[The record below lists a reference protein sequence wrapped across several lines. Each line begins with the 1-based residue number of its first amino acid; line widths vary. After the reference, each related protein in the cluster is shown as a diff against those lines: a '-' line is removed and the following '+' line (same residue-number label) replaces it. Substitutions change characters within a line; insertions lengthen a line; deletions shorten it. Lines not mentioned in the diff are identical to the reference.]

1 MPMRKLT
8 ADQKI
13 LVIAIG
19 AAVLLSIAAAV
30 IGTSEQVESPV
41 PSSYSSAL
49 GGAKAP
55 YLLLEEMH
63 YRVERWTASPT
74 ELANVQEPAT
84 LILAVPTQAASPEEK
99 EALQAFLE
107 RGGRVLAV
115 GDLAATMLGSS
126 RARPGMMNFEWKI
139 YPRVVPTA
147 LTRNAPKIAMAASS
161 YWQSRNG
168 EDLVHYSEG
177 GEDVVVSYPVGKGE
191 VIWWAGATP
200 LTNNGIAEQGNLA
213 LFLNS
218 VGAPGERRVLW
229 DEYFHEGGGHTVV
242 GSIVSSPIKWALL
255 QLAVL
260 GMLVLFTYSRR
271 HGPIFVPTPQAR
283 LSPLEFVDAL
293 AQLYHR
299 AHATNVSLEVAY
311 NRFRSE
317 AAPRLGLP
325 RNCTARQLAAAYQ
338 ERFGKHEPDLGVTL
352 ARAESQIYDHTV
364 KEPETIEL
372 VRQLHRLT
380 MAMRPQ
386 QTRKAE
392 KK

>member
-1 MPMRKLT
+1 MPMRTLT
-8 ADQKI
+8 TDQKI
-13 LVIAIG
+13 LAIAMV
-19 AAVLLSIAAAV
+19 AAILLSVVAAV

-41 PSSYSSAL
+41 PSSYAAGL

-63 YRVERWTASPT
+63 YRVERWTVSPA
-74 ELANVQEPAT
+74 ELATVQEPAT
-84 LILAVPTQAASPEEK
+84 LILAEPSLAASPEEK
-99 EALQAFLE
+99 EALKAFLE

-115 GDLAATMLGSS
+115 GDYAAAMLGSE
-126 RARPGMMNFEWKI
+126 RVRPGMPNFEWKI
-139 YPRVVPTA
+139 YPRVLPTA
-147 LTRNAPKIAMAASS
+147 LTRNAPKIAMAPAA
-161 YWQSRNG
+161 YWQSRG
-168 EDLVHYSEG
+168 EDVVHYSE

-229 DEYFHEGGGHTVV
+229 DEYFHEGGGRTVV
-242 GSIVSSPIKWALL
+242 GSILSSPIKWALV
-255 QLAVL
+255 QLAVMGL
-260 GMLVLFTYSRR
+260 LVLFTYSRR
-271 HGPIFVPTPQAR
+271 HGPIFVPPAAAR

-317 AAPRLGLP
+317 AGPRLGLP

-338 ERFGKHEPDLGVTL
+338 ERFGRQDPDLGTTL
-352 ARAESQIYDHTV
+352 ARAESLIYDHTV

>member
-1 MPMRKLT
+1 MPMKKLT

-13 LVIAIG
+13 LLVALG
-19 AAVLLSIAAAV
+19 VAVLLSFFAAIFGRSA
-30 IGTSEQVESPV
+30 GGESPV
-41 PSSYSSAL
+41 PSSYASGL

-63 YRVERWTASPT
+63 YKVERWTASPT
-74 ELANVQEPAT
+74 ELVNVQEPAT
-84 LILAVPTQAASPEEK
+84 LILAEPTLPATPEERQ
-99 EALQAFLE
+99 ALRAFLD

-115 GDLAATMLGSS
+115 GEYAASIVGSD
-126 RARPGMMNFEWKI
+126 RARPGMPNFEWKT
-139 YPRVVPTA
+139 YPRALPTE
-147 LTRNAPKIAMAASS
+147 LTRNAPEIAMASISS
-161 YWQSRNG
+161 WHARSG
-168 EDLVHYSEG
+168 EDIVHYSAD
-177 GEDVVVSYPVGKGE
+177 GEDVVVSFRVGKGE
-191 VIWWAGATP
+191 VIWWAGPTP
-200 LTNNGIAEQGNLA
+200 LTNNGISERGNLA

-218 VGAPGERRVLW
+218 VGAPGDRRVLW
-229 DEYFHEGGGHTVV
+229 DEYLHEGGHTVADSV
-242 GSIVSSPIKWALL
+242 ISSPIKWALL

-271 HGPIFVPTPQAR
+271 HGPIFVPTPAAR

-317 AAPRLGLP
+317 VAPRLGLP

-338 ERFGKHEPDLGVTL
+338 ERFGKQEPDLVPTL
-352 ARAESQIYDHTV
+352 ARVESLIYDHTV
-364 KEPETIEL
+364 AEPETIEL

>member
-1 MPMRKLT
+1 MPVRKLS

-13 LVIAIG
+13 LLAGLAIAII
-19 AAVLLSIAAAV
+19 LSIVAAV
-30 IGTSEQVESPV
+30 IGTAEQVESAV
-41 PSSYSSAL
+41 PSSYASGR
-49 GGAKAP
+49 GGAKAA
-55 YLLLEEMH
+55 YVLLDELH
-63 YRVERWTASPT
+63 YRVQRWTASPT
-74 ELANVQEPAT
+74 DLATVQEPAT
-84 LILAVPTQAASPEEK
+84 LILAEPTLAASPEEK
-99 EALQAFLE
+99 EALKAFLE

-115 GDLAATMLGSS
+115 GDRAAGMLGNT
-126 RARPGMMNFEWKI
+126 RAHFGVQGMEWKTF
-139 YPRVVPTA
+139 PRVLPTA
-147 LTRNAPKIAMAASS
+147 LTRNAPKIAMAPSSFWQASS
-161 YWQSRNG
+161 SQ
-168 EDLVHYSEG
+168 DLVHYSAD
-177 GEDVVVSYPVGKGE
+177 GEDVVVSYPVGNGE

-200 LTNNGIAEQGNLA
+200 LTNNGISEYDNVA

-218 VGAPGERRVLW
+218 VGAPGDRRVLW
-229 DEYFHEGGGHTVV
+229 DEYFHEGGHTVMESV
-242 GSIVSSPIKWALL
+242 IASPIKWAFV

-271 HGPIFVPTPQAR
+271 HGPIFVPTPAAR

-317 AAPRLGLP
+317 AAPRVGLP

-338 ERFGKHEPDLGVTL
+338 EKFGKQEPDLGPML
-352 ARAESQIYDHTV
+352 ARAESLIFDHTV
-364 KEPETIEL
+364 SEPETIEL

-386 QTRKAE
+386 RKRKPE
-392 KK
+392 NK

>member
-1 MPMRKLT
+1 MPMRKLST
-8 ADQKI
+8 DQQI
-13 LVIAIG
+13 LLIALV
-19 AAVLLSIAAAV
+19 AAILLSIVAAV
-30 IGTSEQVESPV
+30 VSTSEQAESQV
-41 PSSYSSAL
+41 PSSYSSGL

-74 ELANVQEPAT
+74 ELASVQEPAT
-84 LILAVPTQAASPEEK
+84 LVLAEPSLAASPEEK
-99 EALQAFLE
+99 EALQSFLE
-107 RGGRVLAV
+107 RGGRVLAA

-126 RARPGMMNFEWKI
+126 RARAGMPNFEWKI
-139 YPRVVPTA
+139 YPRVLPTA

-168 EDLVHYSEG
+168 EDMVHYSEG
-177 GEDVVVSYPVGKGE
+177 GEDVVVSYPAGKGE
-191 VIWWAGATP
+191 VVWWAGATP
-200 LTNNGIAEQGNLA
+200 LTNNGIAEQDNLA

-229 DEYFHEGGGHTVV
+229 DEYFHEGGHTV
-242 GSIVSSPIKWALL
+242 GDSIMSSPLKWALL

-271 HGPIFVPTPQAR
+271 HGPIFVPAPGAR

-311 NRFRSE
+311 NRFRSQ

-325 RNCTARQLAAAYQ
+325 RNCTARQLASAYQ
-338 ERFGKHEPDLGVTL
+338 ERFGKQEPDLGATL

-372 VRQLHRLT
+372 VRRLHRLT